1 MIPLADHFEGREMA
15 LCRGIEYVPNIWAI
29 VPLKSLNRSKSR
41 LSPVLSIE
49 QREALSR
56 EMFERTLK
64 TLKQVKRIT
73 GILVVSRDA
82 AMLALARSY
91 KVQTLQE
98 NGAPELNAS
107 LTRATQV
114 VLDLKAD
121 SVLIVAGDIPLLQT
135 NDIEAILELADDT
148 PAMVIATDRRRE
160 GTNVMLVHPPGLF
173 PYSYGKDSRLKHIA
187 AARQAGATI
196 HLYDSPT
203 SALDVDRQED
213 LDLYRERLL
222 EEK

>member
-1 MIPLADHFEGREMA
+1 
-15 LCRGIEYVPNIWAI
+15 VPNIWAI

-64 TLKQVKRIT
+64 TLNQVKRIA
-73 GILVVSRDA
+73 GILVISRDA
-82 AMLALARSY
+82 AMLALARSH

-98 NGAPELNAS
+98 SGAPELNTS
-107 LTRATQV
+107 LTRATQA

-135 NDIEAILELADDT
+135 TDVEAILALADDT
-148 PAMVIATDRRRE
+148 PTMVIATDRRRE

-173 PYSYGKDSRLKHIA
+173 PYAYGKDSRLKHIA

-196 HLYDSPT
+196 HLYASPT
-203 SALDVDRQED
+203 SALDIDIPED

-222 EEK
+222 DEK